1 MAVHWS
7 IDCCAKSPWFDRHM
21 NLRAIASNLFY
32 QRWQRWLA
40 RRIPASRTITLDQ
53 RRVFIFPSRAGLWFL
68 AVLGLM
74 LIAAINYQNNMAFAL
89 VFFLF
94 ALFVVAILHTFAN
107 LSGLQLEAQRVQPVF
122 AGDTAEFDILLKR
135 TPKRQHHSIQL
146 GWAGQPLTTVSLVDT
161 EQQVAKIFHV
171 TQRRGWLQPGR
182 LLIQTVYPLG
192 LLRAWSW
199 VDLDLWALVYPRP
212 IACPRPLGGGEGQPD
227 GNREQQ
233 MGSED
238 FYAFRSYRPGDN
250 PRHVLWRARA
260 KGLPLQT
267 KQFSEEQMRTE
278 WLDWEALHGDRET
291 RLSNLCHWVLALH
304 RENILF
310 GLRLP
315 DGVTEL
321 GSGDEH
327 RTRALQKLA
336 TFGLTQSVDRTSRSS
351 HRG

>member
-1 MAVHWS
+1 MVAAMSCRRMCRWCCRRWWNTACTRRPMRWMSPMAVHWS

-212 IACPRPLGGGEGQPD
+212 IACPRPLGGGEGQ
-227 GNREQQ
+227 
-233 MGSED
+233 
-238 FYAFRSYRPGDN
+238 
-250 PRHVLWRARA
+250 
-260 KGLPLQT
+260 
-267 KQFSEEQMRTE
+267 
-278 WLDWEALHGDRET
+278 
-291 RLSNLCHWVLALH
+291 
-304 RENILF
+304 
-310 GLRLP
+310 
-315 DGVTEL
+315 
-321 GSGDEH
+321 
-327 RTRALQKLA
+327 
-336 TFGLTQSVDRTSRSS
+336 
-351 HRG
+351 